1 MDSSRGDKSL
11 SSNGPRSAGV
21 VTLSNLVIRRGDVL
35 LVDFEPT
42 LEGEANKVRPAVVMS
57 NNANNNF
64 APTITVLPLSTNT
77 RKIYPFQVLLES
89 SVTGLDADSK
99 AQAEQVRTMSKKR
112 IRGFVKS
119 LPEEIVERLEG
130 ALRLHLGL

>member
-1 MDSSRGDKSL
+1 MPTDSSSPIV
-11 SSNGPRSAGV
+11 N
-21 VTLSNLVIRRGDVL
+21 NLVVKRGDVL

-42 LEGEANKVRPAVVMS
+42 LEGEANKIRPAVVIS

-64 APTITVLPLSTNT
+64 SPTITVLPLSTNT
-77 RKIYPFQVLLES
+77 RKLYPFQVFLES
-89 SVTGLDADSK
+89 SITGLDSDSK

-112 IRGFVKS
+112 VKGFVKS
-119 LPEEIVERLEG
+119 LPEEIVERLEQ

>member
-1 MDSSRGDKSL
+1 VPTDSSKPL
-11 SSNGPRSAGV
+11 
-21 VTLSNLVIRRGDVL
+21 TIQRGDVL

-42 LEGEANKVRPAVVMS
+42 LEGEASKVRPAVVIS

-77 RKIYPFQVLLES
+77 RKLYPFQVLLES
-89 SVTGLDADSK
+89 SITGLDADSK

-119 LPEEIVERLEG
+119 LPEEVVGKLEQ
-130 ALRLHLGL
+130 ALKLHLGL